1 MKLLLKHHV
10 KSEDGLKIAYEN
22 SNFIRKESQE
32 KDDFDFDF
40 DFDFDDFDVYETD
53 DEIDEFNADDEIDE
67 FNADGEIDEFNADGK
82 IDEFNADG
90 EIDEFNIDEID
101 NTKGRFTIHSHEI
114 DDSTGTNILYFDID
128 IENPEKY
135 SGSDDPRLEEDLKR
149 FFNDEFP
156 EFKFSM
162 DMIEIDLEVAN
173 RAQGMTTESI
183 DVEAFSVSDLTIN
196 FPVFKKKSN

>member
-1 MKLLLKHHV
+1 MD
-10 KSEDGLKIAYEN
+10 DGI
-22 SNFIRKESQE
+22 
-32 KDDFDFDF
+32 
-40 DFDFDDFDVYETD
+40 
-53 DEIDEFNADDEIDE
+53 
-67 FNADGEIDEFNADGK
+67 NADGETDDGINADGETDDGINADGETDDGINADGK
-82 IDEFNADG
+82 
-90 EIDEFNIDEID
+90 IDEFNIDEID